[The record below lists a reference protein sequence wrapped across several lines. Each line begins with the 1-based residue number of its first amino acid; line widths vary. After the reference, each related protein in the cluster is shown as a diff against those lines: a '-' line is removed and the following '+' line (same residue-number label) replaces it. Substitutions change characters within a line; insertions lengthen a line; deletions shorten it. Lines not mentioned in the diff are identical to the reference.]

1 LQGQVEYVQQL
12 AAYGKPVIL
21 VIVSGRPRLLHDAVT
36 SSAAVLNAYVPG
48 THSTL
53 WLFAAGCACAGY

>member
-1 LQGQVEYVQQL
+1 
-12 AAYGKPVIL
+12 VIL

-48 THSTL
+48 TSPAL
-53 WLFAAGCACAGY
+53 QPPKLYSQ